1 MRNYE
6 ILVAHNHSSI
16 EIMHSLVPLYLLSKE
31 DSKFNLKFIDYKFL
45 DYKKHRADILILTR
59 KYHNFDH
66 NQMKDKNL
74 ILSDIKKYRKTF
86 ETLIYF
92 DDSAA
97 VSHILYFILP
107 YVDSYWVRG
116 LLVDKNQYEKP
127 FYGGRTYSD
136 YYFFKYGI
144 KDQKKTFSPKFN
156 FDNNHKIKIAWNIG
170 IGCFPVFKNSFLN
183 RFYVFIKKFC
193 CILSFFSLNFV
204 LKKIISLYI
213 VQMKKYLKQ
222 ELNLEKKHNFINAR
236 FSYQGYSN
244 SVAFNRKLILN
255 KILNNKKFI
264 KGRISS
270 WEYTKELSKT
280 IAMISPFGWGEICYR
295 DFEAILNKNL
305 LVKPDM
311 KHIETWPNIYKDEH
325 YFRLDWDSLNLLD
338 IEKYIV
344 KNKSDIYF
352 KIQKS
357 INVYLSA
364 LESCSKRAEFL
375 LDEVLLGK

>member
-1 MRNYE
+1 
-6 ILVAHNHSSI
+6 
-16 EIMHSLVPLYLLSKE
+16 
-31 DSKFNLKFIDYKFL
+31 
-45 DYKKHRADILILTR
+45 
-59 KYHNFDH
+59 
-66 NQMKDKNL
+66 
-74 ILSDIKKYRKTF
+74 
-86 ETLIYF
+86 
-92 DDSAA
+92 
-97 VSHILYFILP
+97 
-107 YVDSYWVRG
+107 
-116 LLVDKNQYEKP
+116 
-127 FYGGRTYSD
+127 
-136 YYFFKYGI
+136 
-144 KDQKKTFSPKFN
+144 
-156 FDNNHKIKIAWNIG
+156 
-170 IGCFPVFKNSFLN
+170 
-183 RFYVFIKKFC
+183 
-193 CILSFFSLNFV
+193 
-204 LKKIISLYI
+204 
-213 VQMKKYLKQ
+213 MKKYLKQ

-311 KHIETWPNIYKDEH
+311 KHIETWPNIYNDEH

-344 KNKSDIYF
+344 KNKSDIYS